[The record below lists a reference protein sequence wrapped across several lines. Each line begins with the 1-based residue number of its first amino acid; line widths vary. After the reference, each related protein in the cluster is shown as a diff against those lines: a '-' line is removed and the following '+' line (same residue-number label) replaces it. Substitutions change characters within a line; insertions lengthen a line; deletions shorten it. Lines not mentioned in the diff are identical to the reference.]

1 MGTATISKNDETTTD
16 TRYFPSSVTD
26 VEHFAYAVRKHW
38 AIENQTHWCLD
49 VIFDED
55 ASRAR
60 KDMSP
65 LTVTNELE
73 RGTPPRRSSKGKAPG
88 YSPKR
93 GEAVYKA
100 HRVNSCKPR
109 KAESC
114 KPFIARVV
122 KQAREHKWSLD
133 ACCGYAKRQFLFN
146 EQNCRIKQICSLPKD
161 NLQPA
166 YPRRH
171 RELSRFLFKCTQIY
185 S

>member
-65 LTVTNELE
+65 LTVTNEWSE
-73 RGTPPRRSSKGKAPG
+73 AHRPAGVTMEKPPVTPQGEGRRSIRPT
-88 YSPKR
+88 
-93 GEAVYKA
+93 E
-100 HRVNSCKPR
+100 
-109 KAESC
+109 
-114 KPFIARVV
+114 
-122 KQAREHKWSLD
+122 
-133 ACCGYAKRQFLFN
+133 
-146 EQNCRIKQICSLPKD
+146 
-161 NLQPA
+161 
-166 YPRRH
+166 
-171 RELSRFLFKCTQIY
+171 
-185 S
+185 